1 MRDKILRT
9 LAKKKIVV
17 LKGGWS
23 SEREISLKSGKNIE
37 NALEKSGLK
46 VVGLDLSPEQN
57 QSTKQKVLCSAE
69 HTNVCSG
76 FAQVLEK
83 LKKIKPDICFIALHG
98 SPGEDGTIQATLE
111 LLKIPYTGSGVLAS
125 ALSLNKRFSKIIFE
139 KFNIPTPK
147 WFSVK
152 DSLVST
158 TFLRKMALAKDFDF
172 PLVVKPTSQGSTIG
186 VSIVKNQKEL
196 KDAKILAF
204 KYDKE
209 IIIEQYIKGKE
220 IAVGILEDK
229 SLPIIEII
237 PVGSSFYDYR
247 AKYQKGGS
255 KHIIPARIPKKTY
268 SQAQKLAVAAHKA
281 LGCEC
286 FSRVDMRLREDGK
299 VFILEVNTIPGMTKT
314 SLLPEAAKFVG
325 IDFQEMILRILAWG
339 NKRAN
344 LLFLNQKKIK

>member
-98 SPGEDGTIQATLE
+98 SPGEDGTIQAVLE
-111 LLKIPYTGSGVLAS
+111 LLKVPYTGSGVLSS
-125 ALSLNKRFSKIIFE
+125 ALSLNKKFSKIIFE

-158 TFLRKMALAKDFDF
+158 TFLQKMALAKDFDF

-209 IIIEQYIKGKE
+209 IMIEQYIKGKE
-220 IAVGILEDK
+220 ITVGILEQK
-229 SLPIIEII
+229 PLPPMEIVPRI
-237 PVGSSFYDYR
+237 SAFYDYK
-247 AKYQKGGS
+247 AKYTKDGS
-255 KHIIPARIPKKTY
+255 KHIIPAPLPKHLLRKIQNLGLL
-268 SQAQKLAVAAHKA
+268 SHQV

-286 FSRVDMRLREDGK
+286 FSRVDMRLGENGK
-299 VFILEVNTIPGMTKT
+299 IFVLEVNTIPGMTEI
-314 SLLPEAAKFVG
+314 SLLPDAARFIG
-325 IDFQEMILRILAWG
+325 IDFPEMILRIL
-339 NKRAN
+339 NYT
-344 LLFLNQKKIK
+344 LKKCNGS

>member
-57 QSTKQKVLCSAE
+57 F
-69 HTNVCSG
+69 NV
-76 FAQVLEK
+76 VIEK

-98 SPGEDGTIQATLE
+98 SPGEDGTIQAVLE
-111 LLKIPYTGSGVLAS
+111 LLKVPYTGSGVLSS
-125 ALSLNKRFSKIIFE
+125 ALSLNKKFSKIIFE

-158 TFLRKMALAKDFDF
+158 TFLQKMALAKDFDF
-172 PLVVKPTSQGSTIG
+172 PLVVKPTSQDSTIG

-209 IIIEQYIKGKE
+209 IMIEQYIKGKE
-220 IAVGILEDK
+220 ITVGILEQK
-229 SLPIIEII
+229 PLPPMEIVPRI
-237 PVGSSFYDYR
+237 SAFYDYK
-247 AKYQKGGS
+247 AKYTKDGS
-255 KHIIPARIPKKTY
+255 KHIIPAPLPKHLLRKIQNLGLL
-268 SQAQKLAVAAHKA
+268 SHQV

-286 FSRVDMRLREDGK
+286 FSRVDMRLGENGK
-299 VFILEVNTIPGMTKT
+299 IFVLEVNTIPGMTEI
-314 SLLPEAAKFVG
+314 SLLPDAARFIG
-325 IDFQEMILRILAWG
+325 IDFPEMILRIL
-339 NKRAN
+339 NYT
-344 LLFLNQKKIK
+344 LKKCNGS